1 MPFAH
6 LHVHTEYSLLDG
18 ACRIKGLAKRV
29 RELGQTAVAVTDHGV
44 MYGAIDFYRACKAE
58 GVKPV
63 IGCEVY
69 VAPRT
74 RFDKQ
79 HEFDAEARHLV
90 LLCENEEGY
99 RNLSYMVS
107 KAFTEGFYIKPRID
121 LELLRAHA
129 KGLIALSACLA
140 GEIPR
145 RLRNGE
151 YDNAKA
157 YALTLSEI
165 FGPDRFYLEL
175 QNHGIREQAVV
186 NKGLL
191 RIHEETG
198 LPLVC
203 TNDAHYLTKADAYAH
218 DVLLCIQTGKTVDDE
233 NRMRYEPQNF
243 YLRSTEEME
252 ALFAQYPGAIENT
265 GKIAEMC
272 NLEFTF
278 GKYHLPEFK
287 VPEGYT
293 SLTYFKK
300 LCADGFAERYGE
312 GTEKQKAQ
320 LEYEENMIEKMGF
333 VDYFLIVSDFV
344 RYAKSV
350 GIPVG
355 PGRGSAAGSIVS
367 YCLHITDIEPMK
379 YGLFFERFLNPERVS
394 MPDIDMDFGDTR
406 RGEVV
411 DYVRRKYG
419 DDHVAQ
425 IVTFGTMAAR
435 GAIRDVGRALNMTYA
450 DCDVIAKLVPGGP
463 GNLHIT
469 LDDALKLSR
478 ELREK
483 YENDEQVKKLI
494 DTARALEGMPR
505 HASTHAAGVVITKRP
520 VVDYVPLATN
530 DDAVVCQYV
539 MTTLEELG
547 LLKMDF
553 LGLRNLTVL
562 DDAVKTVQKT
572 QPGFKLADI
581 PENDPE
587 TYEMLAAGKTSGVF
601 QLESSGMTGVCVS
614 LKPQNIEDI
623 TALIALYRPGPMD
636 SIPKFIACK
645 HDPSKVTYLIPQLEP
660 ILSITYGCIVY
671 QEQVIQ
677 IFQQLAGY
685 TLGQA
690 DMLRRAMSKK
700 KAKDVAKER
709 EAFLHG
715 DPARNIKG
723 CVANGIDPA
732 AAEKIYD
739 EIFAFANYAFNKA
752 HAVSYAVVAYQ
763 TAYFKCHFPREYMA
777 ALLTS
782 VLDNS
787 DKVSGYIGECRECGI
802 ALLPPDINR
811 SADRF
816 TVEEGGI
823 RFGLVAIKNIGRG
836 FIQAVMRDRET
847 GGDFTSLYDFCSR
860 MNGSEMNKRAV
871 ENLIRSGAFDS
882 MGARRSQLI
891 KVYESVMDSVAA
903 QQRENVE
910 GQMDFFSM
918 AANNDE
924 KSNSVK
930 EIPLPDIPEFT
941 PEELMTMEKAT
952 TGLYLSG
959 HPMDHYRDA
968 VRKLHAPTI
977 VSIIEDFSRENGPE
991 RFTDGQRVTIAGVIT
1006 SSKTKTTKNN
1016 SLMAYVM
1023 VEDDTASL
1031 ELLCFSRVLETCGAY
1046 MKENQAVVVKGRLS
1060 VRDEKAP
1067 QIMCDSIYP
1076 LSTVEG
1082 GIPEPQPKQETAA
1095 GETLFLKFPSID
1107 DPAIRHMKLVFQM
1120 FPGKSVVKMVMADTR
1135 KVYVTQAL
1143 LHPALVQ
1150 EAQETLG
1157 HENVVVK

>member
-1 MPFAH
+1 MAFAH

-18 ACRIKGLAKRV
+18 ACRIRDLPKLVK
-29 RELGQTAVAVTDHGV
+29 ELGQTAVAITDHGV
-44 MYGAIDFYRACKAE
+44 MYGAIDFYRACKAQ
-58 GVKPV
+58 GIHPV

-69 VAPRT
+69 VARRT
-74 RFDKQ
+74 RLDKTY
-79 HEFDAEARHLV
+79 ELDAESRHLV
-90 LLCENEEGY
+90 LLCQNETGY
-99 RNLSYMVS
+99 RNLSYLVS
-107 KAFTEGFYIKPRID
+107 QAFVDGFYIKPRID
-121 LELLRAHA
+121 LDLLRRHSE
-129 KGLIALSACLA
+129 GLIGLSACLA

-145 RLRNGE
+145 RLVGGDYEGARE
-151 YDNAKA
+151 
-157 YALTLSEI
+157 YALTMQEI
-165 FGPDRFYLEL
+165 LGRDNFYLEL
-175 QNHGIREQAVV
+175 QDHGIPQQTTV
-186 NKGLL
+186 NRGLL
-191 RIHEETG
+191 RLHQETG
-198 LPLVC
+198 IPLVC
-203 TNDAHYLTKADAYAH
+203 TNDAHYLRKEDAESH

-243 YLRSTEEME
+243 YIRSTEEME
-252 ALFAQYPGAIENT
+252 ELFAGYPDAVENT
-265 GKIAEMC
+265 QRIADRC
-272 NLEFTF
+272 QFDFTF
-278 GKYHLPEFK
+278 GKYHLPEFQL
-287 VPEGYT
+287 PEGYD
-293 SLTYFKK
+293 SPTYLRE
-300 LCADGFAERYGE
+300 LCEKGFAERYGA
-312 GTEKQKAQ
+312 QKPEYHRQ
-320 LEYEENMIEKMGF
+320 LEYELAMIEKMGF
-333 VDYFLIVSDFV
+333 TDYFLIVQDFV
-344 RYAKSV
+344 NYAKGA

-355 PGRGSAAGSIVS
+355 PGRGSAAGSMVS
-367 YCLHITDIEPMK
+367 YCLRITDIDPMQ
-379 YGLFFERFLNPERVS
+379 YSLYFERFLNPERVS

-435 GAIRDVGRALNMTYA
+435 GVIRDVGRVLNMPYA
-450 DCDVIAKLVPGGP
+450 DVDVIAKLVP
-463 GNLHIT
+463 NTLHIT
-469 LDDALKLSR
+469 LNDALRLSKQ
-478 ELREK
+478 LSDL
-483 YENDEQVKKLI
+483 YEADEQVKKLI

-505 HASTHAAGVVITKRP
+505 HASTHAAGVVITRKP
-520 VVDYVPLATN
+520 VYEYVPLAKN
-530 DDAVVCQYV
+530 DESVVCQYI

-562 DDAVKTVQKT
+562 DDAVKMVQT
-572 QPGFKLADI
+572 RQPDFTLDDI
-581 PENDPE
+581 PEGDPE
-587 TYEMLAAGKTSGVF
+587 TYKMLSDGKTNGVF
-601 QLESSGMTGVCVS
+601 QMESSGMTGVCVG
-614 LKPQNIEDI
+614 LKPQSIEDI
-623 TALIALYRPGPMD
+623 TAIIALYRPGPMD

-645 HDPSKVTYLIPQLEP
+645 HDPSKVSYIIPELEP

-836 FIQAVMRDRET
+836 FIQAVMRERET

-918 AANNDE
+918 AADNDE

-930 EIPLPDIPEFT
+930 EIPLPDIPEYT

-991 RFTDGQRVTIAGVIT
+991 RFTDGQRITIAGVIT

-1023 VEDDTASL
+1023 VEDDTASM

-1082 GIPEPQPKQETAA
+1082 GIPEPQPRQEAP